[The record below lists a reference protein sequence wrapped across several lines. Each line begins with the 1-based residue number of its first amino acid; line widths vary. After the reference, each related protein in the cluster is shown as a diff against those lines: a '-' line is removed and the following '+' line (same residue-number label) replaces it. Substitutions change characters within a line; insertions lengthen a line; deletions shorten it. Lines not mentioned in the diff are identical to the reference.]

1 MLWTASG
8 AARATP
14 SLSQLLDQAIL
25 RVAVK
30 KDVSRPEHL
39 AAELAE

>member
-14 SLSQLLDQAIL
+14 SLSQLLEQAIL

-30 KDVSRPEHL
+30 KGVGGSERL
-39 AAELAE
+39 VAELAE